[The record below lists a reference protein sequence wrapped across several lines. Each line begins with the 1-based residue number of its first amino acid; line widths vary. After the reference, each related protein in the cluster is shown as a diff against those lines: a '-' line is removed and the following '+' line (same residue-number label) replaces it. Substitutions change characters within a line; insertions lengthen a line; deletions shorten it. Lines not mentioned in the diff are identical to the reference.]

1 MRIKN
6 ATGRQLARV
15 SAILERETVWSE
27 VYPGNYHTLRCFKPA
42 VEAAE
47 TALDLSPEQRKRTV
61 WRMDGGSG
69 ADDELRWLLERGY
82 QVMAKGYS
90 NRRAEALA
98 TQVGRWDPYQD
109 NTWLGEVPPPV
120 DYGRPVR
127 VFVKRRRKDGQFLH
141 SYYVSTL
148 VLPSKGRFLQLYEA
162 RGGAEIEQFRND
174 KSGLSMEARR
184 KHSFLG
190 QKGYI
195 LLTDLAHNLLAD
207 FSHRALVGSRFEG
220 FGLKR
225 IVRDLLAVPGR
236 LVFDKAQNL
245 VCIELL
251 SQNQFSKDLAIC
263 LLRYSLGG

>member
-1 MRIKN
+1 M
-6 ATGRQLARV
+6 
-15 SAILERETVWSE
+15 WSE
-27 VYPGNYHTLRCFKPA
+27 VFPGNAHTLHCFKPA

-47 TALDLSPEQRKRTV
+47 TALELSLEQRKRTV

-69 ADDELRWLLERGY
+69 ADEELRWLLAKGY

-98 TQVGRWDPYQD
+98 AQVERWDPYQE
-109 NTWLGEVPPPV
+109 NAWLGEVKPPI
-120 DYGRPVR
+120 DYGCPVR
-127 VFVKRRRKDGQFLH
+127 VFVKRRLKDGEFLH

-148 VLPSKGRFLQLYEA
+148 SLPSKGCFLQLYDA
-162 RGGAEIEQFRND
+162 RGGAEVEQFRND

-207 FSHRALVGSRFEG
+207 FSHRALSETRFEG
-220 FGLKR
+220 YGLKR
-225 IVRDLLAVPGR
+225 IVRDLLAIPGR
-236 LVFDKAQNL
+236 LVFDDDQRL
-245 VCIELL
+245 VRVELL
-251 SQNQFSKDLAIC
+251 SQNQFAKDLAIC
-263 LLRYSLGG
+263 LFRYSSGG

>member
-1 MRIKN
+1 M
-6 ATGRQLARV
+6 
-15 SAILERETVWSE
+15 SAIEERETVWSE
-27 VYPGNYHTLRCFKPA
+27 VFPGNYHTLHCFKPA
-42 VEAAE
+42 VEATA
-47 TALDLSPEQRKRTV
+47 TALELSLEQRKRTV

-69 ADDELRWLLERGY
+69 ADDELRWLLAKGY
-82 QVMAKGYS
+82 HVMAKGLS

-98 TQVGRWDPYQD
+98 AKVNRWDPYQE
-109 NTWLGEVPPPV
+109 NSWLGEVEPPV

-127 VFVKRRRKDGQFLH
+127 VFVKRRLKDGAFLH

-148 VLPSKGRFLQLYEA
+148 SLPSKSSFLELYDA
-162 RGGAEIEQFRND
+162 RGGAEVEQFRND

-184 KHSFLG
+184 KHNFLG

-207 FSHRALVGSRFEG
+207 FYHRALVGTRFDE

-236 LVFDKAQNL
+236 LFFDDDQL
-245 VCIELL
+245 VRVELL
-251 SQNQFSKDLAIC
+251 SQNQFAKDLAIC
-263 LLRYSLGG
+263 LLRYCSGG